1 MALVD
6 RYRSNTDA
14 TAVTLLVYVV
24 WFFLGTFGAHRF
36 VTGRIVS
43 GLAMLALFMLGWA
56 TVWLLGLG
64 LIFLIPAGIW
74 WLIDALLIPGWLR
87 R

>member
-36 VTGRIVS
+36 VTGRIGS

-74 WLIDALLIPGWLR
+74 WLVDALLIPGWLR

>member
-64 LIFLIPAGIW
+64 LLFLIPAGIW

>member
-1 MALVD
+1 MAAIDSLRTNGDPTVPTLVT
-6 RYRSNTDA
+6 YA
-14 TAVTLLVYVV
+14 L

-36 VTGRIVS
+36 VTGRVAS
-43 GLAMLALFMLGWA
+43 GVAMLALFMLGWA

-64 LIFLIPAGIW
+64 LIFLVPAAIW
-74 WLIDALLIPGWLR
+74 WLVDALLIPGWIR

>member
-36 VTGRIVS
+36 VTGRIAS

>member
-6 RYRSNTDA
+6 RYRLNTDA

-24 WFFLGTFGAHRF
+24 WFLLGTFGAHRF

-64 LIFLIPAGIW
+64 LIFLIPAGLW